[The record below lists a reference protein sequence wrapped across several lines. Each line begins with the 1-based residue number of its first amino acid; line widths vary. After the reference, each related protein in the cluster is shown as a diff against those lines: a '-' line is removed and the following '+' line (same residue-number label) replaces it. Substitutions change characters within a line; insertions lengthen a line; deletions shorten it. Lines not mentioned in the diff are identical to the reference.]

1 MHEKDIQK
9 KVHQLMLE
17 PVQTE
22 LEDLITD
29 MLSSNVLNCK
39 QDNNPAQIV
48 IAYILR
54 MMVSP
59 PTRVTWEHRITF
71 MHVLNN
77 AFDSI
82 ESYMEIIDPAK
93 FHRGNHLWTKLLI
106 YGHLTT
112 VLKKAIRYEKN

>member
-9 KVHQLMLE
+9 KVHHLMLE

-29 MLSSNVLNCK
+29 MLSANVLNCK

-54 MMVSP
+54 MMVGP
-59 PTRVTWEHRITF
+59 PKKVTWAHRIKF
-71 MHVLNN
+71 MDVLNN
-77 AFDSI
+77 AFDAI
-82 ESYMEIIDPAK
+82 EEYMVLIDPTK
-93 FHRGNHLWTKLLI
+93 FHRSNHLWTKLLI